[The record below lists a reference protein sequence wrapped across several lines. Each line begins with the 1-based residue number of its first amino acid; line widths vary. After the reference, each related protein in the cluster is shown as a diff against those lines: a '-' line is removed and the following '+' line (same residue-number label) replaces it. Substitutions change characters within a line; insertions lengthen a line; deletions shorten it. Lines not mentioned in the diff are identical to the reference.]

1 MKSLNLCY
9 QFIELPAKQNHTVIF
24 NLAIYKTKVNKCEQT
39 DRDLHKPEQ
48 SLSYQKKEDIS
59 RNVPHSIRICS
70 VAFNWFVS
78 SIFGLHVNVMCK
90 VA

>member
-39 DRDLHKPEQ
+39 DRDLLSWTEAEKP
-48 SLSYQKKEDIS
+48 K
-59 RNVPHSIRICS
+59 N
-70 VAFNWFVS
+70 A
-78 SIFGLHVNVMCK
+78 
-90 VA
+90 

>member
-1 MKSLNLCY
+1 M
-9 QFIELPAKQNHTVIF
+9 
-24 NLAIYKTKVNKCEQT
+24 
-39 DRDLHKPEQ
+39 HKPEQ
-48 SLSYQKKEDIS
+48 SLSYQKKEGIS